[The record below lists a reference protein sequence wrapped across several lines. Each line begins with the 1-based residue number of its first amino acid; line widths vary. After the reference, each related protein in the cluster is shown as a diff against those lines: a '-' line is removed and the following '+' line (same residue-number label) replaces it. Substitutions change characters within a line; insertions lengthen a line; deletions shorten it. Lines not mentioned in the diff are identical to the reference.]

1 MLIFFLKNIKLLY
14 NLKSILCV
22 THLTSEDSGWSERPR
37 QDPLAP
43 GWPPPAVPSPRWPL
57 HPSPSH
63 AEWQE
68 APLEGDHCS
77 KIEQIMGCVRLGH

>member
-1 MLIFFLKNIKLLY
+1 VKTVAGVKGPDRTHWPQVGLLQQ
-14 NLKSILCV
+14 S
-22 THLTSEDSGWSERPR
+22 
-37 QDPLAP
+37 
-43 GWPPPAVPSPRWPL
+43 PPPGVWWPL

-77 KIEQIMGCVRLGH
+77 KIEQIMGCVHLGH